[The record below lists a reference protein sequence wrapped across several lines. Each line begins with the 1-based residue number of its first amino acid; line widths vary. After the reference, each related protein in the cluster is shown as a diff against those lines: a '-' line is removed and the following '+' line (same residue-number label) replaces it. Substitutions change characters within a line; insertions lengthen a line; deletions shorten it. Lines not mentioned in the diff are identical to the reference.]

1 MVQSQQDAKQ
11 STLSDRVRVMTA
23 LEDCEDKVKELEE
36 LEAERDNDDSEDE
49 LSTEVREDISSN
61 LQKVKGFIASHT
73 ENTHNIAQMCNYILT
88 IMEESPTDD
97 KKRKDVQDEMD
108 KARRDDKT
116 IKEKLTEWRRINRRW
131 IVKPKKKEVVKD
143 KGEPVKS
150 SGSGKDRWLETFA
163 RDLKPAS
170 NLQDDGDLRSMKAWK
185 AQMMI
190 YTSYIK
196 QEFKLTPR
204 LFYDMKKKLD
214 TVKGFQEMGEEGIW
228 DAIEK
233 FWIESNPMF
242 MRRLKAIDLKPE
254 KGEETSDYY
263 NRLKA

>member
-1 MVQSQQDAKQ
+1 M
-11 STLSDRVRVMTA
+11 
-23 LEDCEDKVKELEE
+23 
-36 LEAERDNDDSEDE
+36 
-49 LSTEVREDISSN
+49 
-61 LQKVKGFIASHT
+61 
-73 ENTHNIAQMCNYILT
+73 
-88 IMEESPTDD
+88 
-97 KKRKDVQDEMD
+97 
-108 KARRDDKT
+108 
-116 IKEKLTEWRRINRRW
+116 NR
-131 IVKPKKKEVVKD
+131 
-143 KGEPVKS
+143 VKS

-163 RDLKPAS
+163 RDLKLAS

-185 AQMMI
+185 AQMMT

-204 LFYDMKKKLD
+204 LFYDIFTNLCSPEMKKKLD
-214 TVKGFQEMGEEGIW
+214 TVKGVQEMGEEGIW

-263 NRLKA
+263 NRLKVQFEESEMD